1 MKPQSAKAKGRN
13 LQKWLASELL
23 KRYPQ
28 LRLGDITSTSMGAS
42 GADVKL
48 SPLAQDLIPFQFECK
63 NLAKIAVY
71 QYYSQCRT
79 HGTHEPVVVIKQ
91 NQSKPLVVI
100 DAEVFFD
107 IISRSK

>member
-1 MKPQSAKAKGRN
+1 
-13 LQKWLASELL
+13 
-23 KRYPQ
+23 
-28 LRLGDITSTSMGAS
+28 MGAS

-71 QYYSQCRT
+71 QYYAQCRT
-79 HGTHEPVVVIKQ
+79 HGTHEPVVVMKQ

-100 DAEVFFD
+100 DAEVFLN
-107 IISRSK
+107 IISKEQK

>member
-1 MKPQSAKAKGRN
+1 
-13 LQKWLASELL
+13 
-23 KRYPQ
+23 
-28 LRLGDITSTSMGAS
+28 MGAS

>member
-1 MKPQSAKAKGRN
+1 
-13 LQKWLASELL
+13 
-23 KRYPQ
+23 
-28 LRLGDITSTSMGAS
+28 MGVS

-71 QYYSQCRT
+71 NYYEQCRT
-79 HGTHEPVVVIKQ
+79 HGIHEPVVIMKQ
-91 NQSKPLVVI
+91 NKSKPLVVI
-100 DAEVFFD
+100 DAEVFLN

>member
-1 MKPQSAKAKGRN
+1 
-13 LQKWLASELL
+13 
-23 KRYPQ
+23 
-28 LRLGDITSTSMGAS
+28 MGVS

-71 QYYSQCRT
+71 NYYEQCRT
-79 HGTHEPVVVIKQ
+79 HGIYEPVVIMKQ
-91 NQSKPLVVI
+91 NKSKPLVVI
-100 DAEVFFD
+100 DAEVFLN